1 MNFFG
6 QRIRVNEDGR
16 RFLLRLFLGIFIA
29 AFIFSTAR
37 FFIQRQKLLDTRDRL
52 IALIE
57 EQQTLSKLYEE
68 ELSRVGTP
76 EYYEYMAR
84 KYFGYIYPDETI
96 LIVTNGE
103 ESDE

>member
-1 MNFFG
+1 MNSGRF
-6 QRIRVNEDGR
+6 RIRITEESG
-16 RFLLRLFLGIFIA
+16 RFLNRLLLGILTVVFV
-29 AFIFSTAR
+29 FSTAR
-37 FFIQRQKLLDTRDRL
+37 FFIQRQKLLETRDRL
-52 IALIE
+52 VALIE

-103 ESDE
+103 DPDE

>member
-1 MNFFG
+1 MEEG
-6 QRIRVNEDGR
+6 RYRIKVTQESI
-16 RFLLRLFLGIFIA
+16 RFLNRLLLGIVMA

-103 ESDE
+103 DTDE